1 MSAQCQNAEW
11 EVVPLF
17 CDSLIAAGFKRE
29 RPNWLHKYTAYFGAT
44 RNAVC
49 STAKNGQVSKITK
62 NAGESIYLKCI
73 SSQDLASRIR
83 WKKGTEVIKEARKA
97 SFLDLRLEKLTVE
110 AAGAY
115 RCDVRPNWLHK
126 YTAYFGATRNAVC
139 STAKNGQV
147 SKITKN
153 AGESIYLKCISSQ
166 DLASRIR
173 WKKGTEVIKEARKAS
188 FLDLRLE
195 KLTVEAAG
203 AYRCDVGE
211 FPYNRTRSQGE
222 FPYNSTSSKGE
233 FPYNRTRSKGEFTY
247 NRTRSQGEFP
257 YNRTRSQDE
266 FPYNR
271 TRSQGEFPYNRTR
284 SQGEFPYNRTRS
296 QDEFP
301 YNRTRSQGEFPYNR
315 TRSQGEFPYNRTR
328 SQGPP
333 IITSRSNVHE
343 AKVGSDV
350 AVACVATGS
359 PKPTVEWSSQPL
371 PQCRSLSRA
380 KIVNQ
385 GSTAIL
391 TIESVTKEDEG
402 IYCCVARNSNGQS
415 KPHIVI
421 LSVSYHKRI
430 LPPHVSPFSQVV
442 VSTTDSTTTLI
453 CAVENAPQ
461 KYTTVFWTLN
471 SKQLTDGGRYK
482 MATTFS
488 TEVEYKRLLLER
500 ATMTLIIKH
509 VTTQDSGEYQCG
521 VVTHIG
527 SGHAEIQLVTKGN
540 AIAARGIF
548 ASHHIIAKQTN
559 SSNHYQWVNRV
570 QGFALIW
577 AIGEKDFSFQGSVVN
592 RNRELSKLS

>member
-1 MSAQCQNAEW
+1 MQTLL
-11 EVVPLF
+11 LF
-17 CDSLIAAGFKRE
+17 ALLNSISSS
-29 RPNWLHKYTAYFGAT
+29 GAT

-49 STAKNGQVSKITK
+49 STAKNGRVSKITK

-115 RCDVRPNWLHK
+115 RCDVVSGRP
-126 YTAYFGATRNAVC
+126 RERC
-139 STAKNGQV
+139 SVHLQV
-147 SKITKN
+147 N
-153 AGESIYLKCISSQ
+153 
-166 DLASRIR
+166 
-173 WKKGTEVIKEARKAS
+173 
-188 FLDLRLE
+188 
-195 KLTVEAAG
+195 
-203 AYRCDVGE
+203 
-211 FPYNRTRSQGE
+211 
-222 FPYNSTSSKGE
+222 
-233 FPYNRTRSKGEFTY
+233 
-247 NRTRSQGEFP
+247 
-257 YNRTRSQDE
+257 
-266 FPYNR
+266 
-271 TRSQGEFPYNRTR
+271 
-284 SQGEFPYNRTRS
+284 
-296 QDEFP
+296 
-301 YNRTRSQGEFPYNR
+301 
-315 TRSQGEFPYNRTR
+315 
-328 SQGPP
+328 GPP

-527 SGHAEIQLVTKGN
+527 SGHAEIQLVTKD
-540 AIAARGIF
+540 A
-548 ASHHIIAKQTN
+548 
-559 SSNHYQWVNRV
+559 
-570 QGFALIW
+570 
-577 AIGEKDFSFQGSVVN
+577 
-592 RNRELSKLS
+592 